1 MIEESL
7 KDIFKNI
14 DDICFYNSKKVLDA
28 FHKNKLSETHLNG
41 TTGYGYNDSG
51 REVIENIYLDIFKAE
66 DSLVRSQFISG
77 TQALTVTL
85 FGLLRPGDT
94 LLSITGKPYDTLDEV
109 IGIKE
114 NKSSLKSF
122 NINYEEIDLLDNDFD
137 YEKIKKRLLK
147 SKVKVIQIQRSK
159 GYSTRKSITIDL
171 LEKVCKFI
179 KDIDKD
185 VIIMVDNCYCELVS
199 KKEPIEVGADIA
211 VGSLI
216 KNLGGGIT
224 PNGAYIVGRK
234 DLIELVSERLNAPGI
249 GKEAGPTLGMNRLI
263 LQGLY
268 FAPSVVASTLKTM
281 VLASKLLEDKG
292 YKLEP
297 RYMDERADIVQAIEF
312 GREDLLVKFCKSIQ
326 HSSAVDSYVDPE
338 PSDMPGYLDKII
350 MASGSFTQ
358 GSSIELSCDGPIREP
373 YVAYLQGS
381 LTYEYGKIAI
391 LKAIEDLE
399 EK

>member
-1 MIEESL
+1 M
-7 KDIFKNI
+7 
-14 DDICFYNSKKVLDA
+14 
-28 FHKNKLSETHLNG
+28 
-41 TTGYGYNDSG
+41 
-51 REVIENIYLDIFKAE
+51 
-66 DSLVRSQFISG
+66 
-77 TQALTVTL
+77 
-85 FGLLRPGDT
+85 
-94 LLSITGKPYDTLDEV
+94 
-109 IGIKE
+109 
-114 NKSSLKSF
+114 
-122 NINYEEIDLLDNDFD
+122 
-137 YEKIKKRLLK
+137 
-147 SKVKVIQIQRSK
+147 
-159 GYSTRKSITIDL
+159 
-171 LEKVCKFI
+171 
-179 KDIDKD
+179 
-185 VIIMVDNCYCELVS
+185 
-199 KKEPIEVGADIA
+199 
-211 VGSLI
+211 
-216 KNLGGGIT
+216 GGGIT